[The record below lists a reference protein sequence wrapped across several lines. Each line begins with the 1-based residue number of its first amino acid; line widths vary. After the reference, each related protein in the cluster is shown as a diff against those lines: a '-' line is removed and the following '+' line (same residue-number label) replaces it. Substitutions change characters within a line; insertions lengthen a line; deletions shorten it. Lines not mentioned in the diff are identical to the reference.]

1 MFMMI
6 IEVKKLCRDFIYYE
20 KESGIKGSVKN
31 LFKRQKKIRHAVKD
45 VSFEIGEGEIVGFIG
60 PNGAGKSTTLKMLS
74 GILHPTSGTALVSN
88 YIPWERKEAF
98 KRSFSFIAGQRSQ
111 LWGDLPA
118 AESLYLNK
126 CIYEIPDDDYNKTV
140 KELTEMLNV
149 AEFLKVQ
156 VRRLSLGERMKME
169 LIASLLHKPTVFFLD
184 EPTIGL
190 DILSQQAIRDY
201 LKEYNKKTGAT
212 IILTSHYTKDIEEL
226 CDHTIIIN
234 KGKKVYDGNI
244 GDLRKMQSDNKVLSL
259 TLPKIAEREEFEKY
273 GEITS
278 CEKNKIAI
286 ELANSKIG
294 AVLPV
299 ILQNH
304 DIADFSVED
313 LSLEK
318 SISSIFAS
326 SDTETD
332 ETE

>member
-1 MFMMI
+1 MSDMTI
-6 IEVKKLCRDFIYYE
+6 QVNNLSRDFVYYE
-20 KESGIKGSVKN
+20 KESGLKGSVKN
-31 LFKRQKKIRHAVKD
+31 LFKRRKKIRHAVRD
-45 VSFEIGEGEIVGFIG
+45 VSFGINSGEIVGFIG

-74 GILHPTSGTALVSN
+74 GILHPTSGTALVN
-88 YIPWERKEAF
+88 GYVPWERKEAF
-98 KRSFSFIAGQRSQ
+98 KRSFSFVAGQRSQ
-111 LWGDLPA
+111 LWTDLPA
-118 AESLYLNK
+118 IESLYLNK
-126 CIYEIPDDDYNKTV
+126 CIYEIPDDDYNATI

-149 AEFLKVQ
+149 TEFLKVQ

-169 LIASLLHKPTVFFLD
+169 LIASLLHKPSVFFLD

-190 DILSQQAIRDY
+190 DVLSQQAIRNY

-244 GDLRKMQSDNKVLSL
+244 NDLRRMQSDNKVVNL

-286 ELANSKIG
+286 ELGSSKIG

-304 DIADFSVED
+304 DISDFSVED

-326 SDTETD
+326 SDTD
-332 ETE
+332 ET